1 MEPQMTSQAPHI
13 SRGKL
18 TQDFSIGAT
27 VKIGFMSNLRVLA
40 VEETPGDFRPDCY
53 ILQAASGTKY
63 RFQPHYGL
71 ERL

>member
-1 MEPQMTSQAPHI
+1 MTQQTPHI

-27 VKIGFMSNLRVLA
+27 VKIGFLKNLKVLA
-40 VEETPGDFRPDCY
+40 VGETPGDFRPDCY
-53 ILQAASGTKY
+53 ILQAATGAKY